1 MVKIDSVIGS
11 LFVYAS
17 ESGVTAVDF
26 EERSVEFD
34 AISRGAIAHEARAA
48 KQLDE
53 YFAGLRKRFEL
64 SLDLQGTE
72 FQLQAWRVLQ
82 DIEYGATISYAE
94 EARRMGK
101 PRAVRAVGS
110 ANGRNPIPIIIPC
123 HRVVASGGGLGGYA
137 GGLDKKTQL
146 LRLEAAAVA
155 IA

>member
-34 AISRGAIAHEARAA
+34 AISRGAMAHEERAA